1 MTTTNHRRVA
11 IWAAVSSPQQARIEK
26 DSLPSQERDGRAWAD
41 ANGYVVAATYK
52 VPGHTRKYVLFT
64 RAAEAMPIYK
74 QLIEDA
80 ENGKFSAL
88 WCRAR
93 DRLGRT
99 DALISTVEGLLSL
112 HDVEVYSAF
121 MPHSLDNASDASAI
135 ILSSV
140 ERGMAQAE
148 GVQRESRRII
158 GVRKRIADGL
168 HPSTWPLGYAAVR
181 DAKGNCIA
189 AVFVDDERA
198 ALEMMTRLF
207 LDGMTYM
214 EIVARMRESLYRP
227 RGGGDWARSTVRDRM
242 LDDIYAG
249 CVGYGDIRATEKS
262 DKFPALWDEETYQA
276 VIRERANRHQD
287 AYGGPPSSPLTGMM
301 ICARCGWKMRVH
313 RSSTKAYFCCNKHS
327 SQVVHGPCHPNY
339 IPLFEAEHWVE
350 ERLAAL
356 TTDEAIDALLSADA
370 PDAVQLARD
379 LARAQARA
387 EALATKE
394 AGLLLV
400 QAQASDAGFMRAM
413 EMLAADQAAATA
425 ALAEAE
431 AAARSVPDLSAR
443 REALRQFRDLAAV
456 GLEPGWLRDAGVR
469 ESRRVMSNLGL
480 RVLVEDGEIVSDLFG
495 RSVRGERG
503 YT

>member
-11 IWAAVSSPQQARIEK
+11 IWCAVSSPQQARIDK

-52 VPGHTRKYVLFT
+52 VPGHTRKYIFYAD
-64 RAAEAMPIYK
+64 AAEGMDAYRR
-74 QLIEDA
+74 LREDA
-80 ENGKFSAL
+80 NDGKFDVL

-99 DALISTVEGLLSL
+99 DALIAQVEAIVTEAGAQ
-112 HDVEVYSAF
+112 VYSAF

-148 GVQRESRRII
+148 GVQRESRRMV

-181 DAKGNCIA
+181 DDKGNCTA
-189 AVFVDDERA
+189 AKLVDDERA

-207 LDGMTYM
+207 LDGVTYM
-214 EIVARMRESLYRP
+214 EMVARMRESPYRP
-227 RGGGDWARSTVRDRM
+227 RGGGGWARSTVRDRM

-249 CVGYGDIRATEKS
+249 YVSYGGIRATEKS

-276 VIRERANRHQD
+276 IIRERIARHQD
-287 AYGGPPSSPLTGMM
+287 AYGGPPSSPLTGMV
-301 ICARCGWKMRVH
+301 ICARCGWKMRVK
-313 RSSTKAYFCCNKHS
+313 RASTKAYFCCNKHS

-339 IPLFEAEHWVE
+339 ISLPYVEHWVE

-356 TTDEAIDALLSADA
+356 ATDEAIDEFLSADA
-370 PDAVQLARD
+370 PDAAQLARD
-379 LARAQARA
+379 LGAAQRRV
-387 EALATKE
+387 EVLATKE
-394 AGLLLV
+394 ASLLLL
-400 QAQASDAGFMRAM
+400 QAQASDAGFTRAM
-413 EMLAADQAAATA
+413 EMLAVDQAAATA
-425 ALAEAE
+425 ALVEAE
-431 AAARSVPDLSAR
+431 AAARSVPDLSVR
-443 REALRQFRDLAAV
+443 REALHQFRDLAAL
-456 GLEPGWLRDAGVR
+456 GLEPGWLRDAGIR
-469 ESRRVMSNLGL
+469 ESRH
-480 RVLVEDGEIVSDLFG
+480 VLLAAGVVVYVEDGKILPGSFG
-495 RSVRGERG
+495 A
-503 YT
+503 